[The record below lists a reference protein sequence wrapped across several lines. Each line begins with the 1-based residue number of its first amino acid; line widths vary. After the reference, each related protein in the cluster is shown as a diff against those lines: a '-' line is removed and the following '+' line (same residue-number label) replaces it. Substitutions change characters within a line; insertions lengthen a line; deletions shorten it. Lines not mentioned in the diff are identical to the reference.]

1 MEQTRQRA
9 IPAKRIVART
19 LNFVPFMAA
28 PTTKKWFAL
37 YTRPRWEKKV
47 HKLLEEK
54 GIECYCPLNKV
65 HRKWS
70 DRMKIVEE
78 PLFKSYVF
86 VKVTEEEKTPVRM
99 TDGVVN
105 FIYWLGKPAIIRE
118 KEIETI
124 KRFLNDHH
132 NVEVRS
138 VDIKAGKKVIVE
150 SGILMG
156 KEGTV
161 KKVLHK
167 KVEVLIESIGFVLSA
182 YIDKSKITVIEK

>member
-1 MEQTRQRA
+1 M
-9 IPAKRIVART
+9 PSPPV
-19 LNFVPFMAA
+19 
-28 PTTKKWFAL
+28 KKWFAL

-54 GIECYCPLNKV
+54 GIESYCPLNKV

-70 DRMKIVEE
+70 DRIKIVEE

-86 VKVTEEEKTPVRM
+86 VKVTEDEKTAVRM
-99 TDGVVN
+99 TNGVVN
-105 FIYWLGKPAIIRE
+105 FIYWLGKPAIIKE

-132 NVEVRS
+132 DVEVRS
-138 VDIKAGKKVIVE
+138 LEVKEGRKVMVQ

-161 KKVLHK
+161 KKVMHK
-167 KVEVLIESIGFVLSA
+167 KVEVTIESIGFVLTA
-182 YIDKSKITVIEK
+182 YIDRSKILLLDK